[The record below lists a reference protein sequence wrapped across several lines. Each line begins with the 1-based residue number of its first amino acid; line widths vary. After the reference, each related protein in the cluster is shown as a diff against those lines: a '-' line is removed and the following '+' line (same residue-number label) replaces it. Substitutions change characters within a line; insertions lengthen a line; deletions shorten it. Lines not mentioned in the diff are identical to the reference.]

1 MHQFSDLFINDVLKL
16 DVKCQESCLPRVPSV
31 RNVKQRLS
39 VNIVHVA
46 EFYLSVKSNLS
57 QLVIHV

>member
-1 MHQFSDLFINDVLKL
+1 MHQLSHLFINDVLKL
-16 DVKCQESCLPRVPSV
+16 DVKCQESSLPRVPSA

-39 VNIVHVA
+39 VNMAHVVK
-46 EFYLSVKSNLS
+46 FYLSVKSNLS